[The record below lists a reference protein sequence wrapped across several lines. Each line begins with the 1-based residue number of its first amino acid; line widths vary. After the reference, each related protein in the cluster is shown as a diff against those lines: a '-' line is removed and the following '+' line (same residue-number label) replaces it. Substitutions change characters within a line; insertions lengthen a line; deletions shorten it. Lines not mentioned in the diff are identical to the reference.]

1 MTYGDLVAEN
11 DRLKRELDDVK
22 LDLDEAERELDAVK
36 FDLSR
41 AEIDLGPYSRFDL
54 DTLTRLEAELR
65 QQVLHIGRTSLGPLP
80 NLEAVLDALEHGS
93 LKIVKA
99 S

>member
-1 MTYGDLVAEN
+1 MTYDALVAEN
-11 DRLKRELDDVK
+11 HRLKRELDAVK
-22 LDLDEAERELDAVK
+22 LDLG
-36 FDLSR
+36 R

-54 DTLTRLEAELR
+54 DTLTRLEIELR
-65 QQVLHIGRTSLGPLP
+65 QQVLPIGRTPLGPLA
-80 NLEAVLDALEHGS
+80 NLEAVLDALEHGA